1 MAWLGHA
8 SIISMKIT
16 IFYRYYWP
24 DTAPYAAMLKD
35 MTKWFQGA
43 NHDVE
48 VITAQPGY
56 KPQANI
62 SKQAWREIVNDGVQV
77 RRLILFK
84 ETGTRSVKA
93 LNYAIYIIRSFFI
106 VLLGPHRDAVMAGTT
121 PPVIQAW
128 LLSFAAMIRGSKFIY
143 HMQDIHPEITSFKD
157 GKMVKGPFFKLMQ
170 RMDIGA
176 LKRSSEIIVIGQDMA
191 DVIARRGIE
200 GNKITVIRNFST
212 INEDNENSPNK
223 TNRLEKELVRFVFA
237 GNIGKFQNL
246 ESLVT
251 AFAKL
256 DSSKVRLV
264 LVGEGRAKKDLIK
277 MVHEEKI
284 LNVEFHDH
292 MSQSEVF
299 KFLLKQDVGLVSLL
313 PGLYQYAFPS
323 KIWTY
328 VEAVLPMLAMVE
340 DDSEIATFLKSNN
353 FGDSI
358 NWNSSSQNI
367 ADAIMSVA
375 QKVRNNQYSLNENK
389 HLFHSSVVKQN
400 WIKMLDELR

>member
-1 MAWLGHA
+1 M
-8 SIISMKIT
+8 
-16 IFYRYYWP
+16 
-24 DTAPYAAMLKD
+24 
-35 MTKWFQGA
+35 
-43 NHDVE
+43 
-48 VITAQPGY
+48 
-56 KPQANI
+56 
-62 SKQAWREIVNDGVQV
+62 
-77 RRLILFK
+77 
-84 ETGTRSVKA
+84 
-93 LNYAIYIIRSFFI
+93 
-106 VLLGPHRDAVMAGTT
+106 
-121 PPVIQAW
+121 
-128 LLSFAAMIRGSKFIY
+128 
-143 HMQDIHPEITSFKD
+143 
-157 GKMVKGPFFKLMQ
+157 
-170 RMDIGA
+170 
-176 LKRSSEIIVIGQDMA
+176 
-191 DVIARRGIE
+191 
-200 GNKITVIRNFST
+200 
-212 INEDNENSPNK
+212 
-223 TNRLEKELVRFVFA
+223 
-237 GNIGKFQNL
+237 
-246 ESLVT
+246 
-251 AFAKL
+251 
-256 DSSKVRLV
+256 
-264 LVGEGRAKKDLIK
+264 GEGRAKKDLIK

-284 LNVEFHDH
+284 LNVEFYDH